1 MDRPVPR
8 RGAAATPLSPG
19 PLSFHVFCFV
29 TFHLFLLR
37 HESRTMGLMSEPPV
51 GTDETDKDRCHYPGC
66 GRARRPDPSTG
77 RPTRYCGQ
85 ADPDGGPVHN
95 PASAWRAR
103 QAQQA
108 GAVATQE
115 EAGLAAPVS
124 LARATLEQQ
133 LQQLPQKFGELR
145 EYLDSVMAG
154 VRAAGDVEAA
164 GAEVEDAHRDALT
177 KITEADRRT
186 AAAERTARLA
196 GERADT
202 AEQEREEADAL
213 VEEAMA
219 ELARVREET
228 IAEIARVR
236 AEAEAAIA
244 RVQDQ
249 LTAADNEHRQL
260 LAERDAELQ
269 QARQD
274 ATNAQVDAAAARA
287 AQEAADIA
295 AGRERD
301 TAAGLR
307 VELDQARRDT
317 DELRQRLQAELESA
331 RQATQRAATET
342 AETRAE
348 LATAHA
354 ESAAAQRAVEV
365 EREAVASLTRELD
378 RHRTDAQAEREA
390 LRAGHAEQLAQ
401 VQRGADERV
410 QALTDALA
418 TAREVTA
425 AYRAQFSAPDATE
438 DATAGPRKRPAR
450 TQRVKRD
457 AGKES

>member
-1 MDRPVPR
+1 
-8 RGAAATPLSPG
+8 
-19 PLSFHVFCFV
+19 
-29 TFHLFLLR
+29 
-37 HESRTMGLMSEPPV
+37 MSEPPV
-51 GTDETDKDRCHYPGC
+51 GAEETDKNRCHYPGC

-103 QAQQA
+103 QARA
-108 GAVATQE
+108 GSVATEQE
-115 EAGLAAPVS
+115 VGPAAPVS
-124 LARATLEQQ
+124 LARVTLEQQ
-133 LQQLPQKFGELR
+133 LEQLPEKVGELR
-145 EYLDSVMAG
+145 EYLDSVLAG

-164 GAEVEDAHRDALT
+164 GAEVEDAHRDALA
-177 KITEADRRT
+177 KVTEADRRT

-219 ELARVREET
+219 ELAGVREET
-228 IAEIARVR
+228 SAEVARVR

-249 LTAADNEHRQL
+249 LTAADDEHRRL

-269 QARQD
+269 QARQA
-274 ATNAQVDAAAARA
+274 ATNALVEAAAARA
-287 AQEAADIA
+287 AQEAADTA

-301 TAAGLR
+301 M
-307 VELDQARRDT
+307 
-317 DELRQRLQAELESA
+317 
-331 RQATQRAATET
+331 
-342 AETRAE
+342 
-348 LATAHA
+348 ATAL
-354 ESAAAQRAVEV
+354 RG
-365 EREAVASLTRELD
+365 ELD
-378 RHRTDAQAEREA
+378 RQRTDAQAEREA
-390 LRAGHAEQLAQ
+390 QRAGHAEQLAQ

-425 AYRAQFSAPDATE
+425 TYRAQFSAPDAPQ
-438 DATAGPRKRPAR
+438 DSAARPRKRASR
-450 TQRVKRD
+450 AQRSKQEAD
-457 AGKES
+457 EEF